1 MMKKVTLTACAIFL
15 LSYASAC
22 TQQKSDTEKAQA
34 SSAPQPLRISAENT
48 DAAEPAVATARDGS
62 AYVVWVEHRAEG
74 QSDVLLKKISPDGT
88 QASAAVRVNP
98 DAGLATAWR
107 GDPPTVAVAA
117 DGVIYVGW
125 TARGATKG
133 HENNLYLSTSRDDGR
148 TFQTPLKINDDE
160 KPAVHG
166 MHSMAL
172 DKDGRI
178 YLAWLDE
185 RDLSPAAPAEKH
197 RGEMHA
203 MESNREV
210 FAAYSED
217 GGRTVSRNRMVARE
231 ACPCCKTALTTA
243 ADGRVY
249 VGWRQVLKGDFRHIA
264 VASSSDKGRTFSSP
278 VIVSDDQWVIAGC
291 PVSGPALLAGDN
303 GMLRVLWYTEGEAG
317 AQGLYLAQSLDG
329 GRTFAAR
336 LLVSKGLVKGNPL
349 LIAGANAPNTVALWQ
364 AGENGLMR
372 AEIMPDGNVKDSMAL
387 VSKGELPSAAAS
399 NGQPVAAYVSTLD
412 NQRSI
417 WLVRTVKEEAAASL

>member
-1 MMKKVTLTACAIFL
+1 MKKPILIACTIFL

-22 TQQKSDTEKAQA
+22 TKQQGEVENAKAA
-34 SSAPQPLRISAENT
+34 SAPQPLRISAENT

-62 AYVVWVEHRAEG
+62 AYVAWVEHRAEG

-88 QASAAVRVNP
+88 QASVPVRVNP
-98 DAGLATAWR
+98 EAGLATAWR
-107 GDPPTVAVAA
+107 GDPPTVAVAS
-117 DGVIYVGW
+117 DGAIYVGW
-125 TARGATKG
+125 TARAADKGG
-133 HENNLYLSTSRDDGR
+133 HENNLYLSTSRDDGKS
-148 TFQTPLKINDDE
+148 FQPPLKINDDE

-185 RDLSPAAPAEKH
+185 RNLSPAAPAEKH

-217 GGRTVSRNRMVARE
+217 GGRTISPNQMVARE

-243 ADGRVY
+243 ADGHVY

-264 VASSSDKGRTFSSP
+264 VATSSDRGRTFSTP
-278 VIVSDDQWVIAGC
+278 VIVSDDQWAIAGC
-291 PVSGPALLAGDN
+291 PVSGPALSAGEN

-317 AQGLYLAQSLDG
+317 ARGLYLAQSLDG

-336 LLVSKGLVKGNPL
+336 RLVSEGQVKGNPL
-349 LIAGANAPNTVALWQ
+349 LVAGALNEVALWQ

-372 AEIMPDGNVKDSMAL
+372 AEIMPDGNVKESITL
-387 VSKGELPSAAAS
+387 ISKGELPSAAAS
-399 NGQPVAAYVSTLD
+399 NGNPVAAYISTLD
-412 NQRSI
+412 KRRSI
-417 WLVRTVKEEAAASL
+417 WLIRTNKEEATASL